1 MIDGAFVFPDVSVGM
16 IEASATRDASMPR
29 TRSSL
34 STTANWDGKMLWE
47 VRHPDH
53 HHHGIMLRNG
63 NVLLNCMG
71 EVPQEIA
78 RRVKGGMVEKD
89 IMQSGQYAARRDAD
103 AGKMYSD
110 YLAEVTRA
118 GRRDGL
124 AMADL
129 GAFRPRGRR
138 HRRNASAA
146 DVVGTGEQH
155 GGIGERRYPGELSA
169 NKTVVRISRSTGKIL
184 WKLAPPTVAG
194 QHAPTR
200 LANGNILIFDNGV
213 HRLDDSLP
221 YSRVIEVDPATNR
234 IVWKYQDKPA
244 WNFFSPRMGN
254 AQRLPNGNTLITEA
268 SFG

>member
-1 MIDGAFVFPDVSVGM
+1 
-16 IEASATRDASMPR
+16 
-29 TRSSL
+29 
-34 STTANWDGKMLWE
+34 
-47 VRHPDH
+47 
-53 HHHGIMLRNG
+53 
-63 NVLLNCMG
+63 MG

-103 AGKMYSD
+103 AGKMCSD

-146 DVVGTGEQH
+146 DVVGTGEQR

-169 NKTVVRISRSTGKIL
+169 NIDGCPH
-184 WKLAPPTVAG
+184 LAIDREDPVETRAADRGRPARADPLG
-194 QHAPTR
+194 ERQHPD
-200 LANGNILIFDNGV
+200 L
-213 HRLDDSLP
+213 
-221 YSRVIEVDPATNR
+221 
-234 IVWKYQDKPA
+234 
-244 WNFFSPRMGN
+244 
-254 AQRLPNGNTLITEA
+254 
-268 SFG
+268 